1 MAGTNCKLISSHNYQ
16 FNSEEIKIQ
25 AYLYNIS
32 NLSDDESIFYF
43 NNKYGVIAEYS
54 LAWPD
59 TKVLYNQEELK
70 LLQDSIHKDFNRFLL
85 IDKMVKMSKY

>member
-1 MAGTNCKLISSHNYQ
+1 MAGTNCKLIDSKDYQ
-16 FNSEEIKIQ
+16 FKIENIKVQ
-25 AYLYNIS
+25 AYLYNIP

-54 LAWPD
+54 LAWSD

-70 LLQDSIHKDFNRFLL
+70 PLQDSILKNFNRFLL
-85 IDKMVKMSKY
+85 IGNMIKMSKY

>member
-1 MAGTNCKLISSHNYQ
+1 MRKKY
-16 FNSEEIKIQ
+16 
-25 AYLYNIS
+25 Y
-32 NLSDDESIFYF
+32 IFKKVIIGITIYK